1 MPALVKLLR
10 GRSVRLAITV
20 AAAQVNAPT
29 STASEA
35 ARACVEPASASGCNT
50 SIASPV
56 VGGTVT
62 IDGTEWQIEGIEAQT
77 ATLSALRLVAEGQHE
92 RTRAAYRRA

>member
-1 MPALVKLLR
+1 VLQATMMKLLVKGER
-10 GRSVRLAITV
+10 VHFRTLA
-20 AAAQVNAPT
+20 
-29 STASEA
+29 S
-35 ARACVEPASASGCNT
+35 
-50 SIASPV
+50 
-56 VGGTVT
+56 GGTVT